1 MESLEKMQELASKM
15 VIGPSKNM
23 KNRRKE
29 MVPFQKGIICSI
41 QATLSLWKELQSEGF
56 SYLLTS
62 KLNQDCIENF
72 FSTVCN
78 MGGADTNPDPV
89 QFCNRIRILKL
100 THNIDAIPS
109 ILKNSNISLELSKV
123 DEEGPEEVMA
133 EAGEEEQDR
142 V

>member
-1 MESLEKMQELASKM
+1 
-15 VIGPSKNM
+15 
-23 KNRRKE
+23 
-29 MVPFQKGIICSI
+29 
-41 QATLSLWKELQSEGF
+41 
-56 SYLLTS
+56 
-62 KLNQDCIENF
+62 
-72 FSTVCN
+72 

-109 ILKNSNISLELSKV
+109 ILKNSNISVELSKV

-133 EAGEEEQDR
+133 EAGEEERDR